1 MKWFHIK
8 FTSSE
13 MFLHT
18 DATLVRQFI
27 TFSHSVGHP
36 EELGL
41 YSLKFKLD
49 EGNAYYISSPDL
61 ISYKVKALL
70 AHFTTSEVSRPNLN
84 LLTLEFGK
92 DKLLPV

>member
-8 FTSSE
+8 FTPSE

-18 DATLVRQFI
+18 DAALVRQFI

-41 YSLKFKLD
+41 YSLKFKLED
-49 EGNAYYISSPDL
+49 GNAYYVSSPDV

-70 AHFTTSEVSRPNLN
+70 ARFTATEVSRPNLK
-84 LLTLEFGK
+84 LLILEFGK

>member
-8 FTSSE
+8 FTSNE

-36 EELGL
+36 VELGL
-41 YSLKFKLD
+41 YSLKFKVED
-49 EGNAYYISSPDL
+49 GNAYYVSSPDV

-70 AHFTTSEVSRPNLN
+70 ARFTATEVSRPNLN